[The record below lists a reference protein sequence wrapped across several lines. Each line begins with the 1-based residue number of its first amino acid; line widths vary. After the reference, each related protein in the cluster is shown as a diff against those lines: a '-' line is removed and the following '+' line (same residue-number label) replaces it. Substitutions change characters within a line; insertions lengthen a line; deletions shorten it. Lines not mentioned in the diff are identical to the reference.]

1 MATDLILVSGLN
13 QIKPRDSL
21 QLRLW
26 MDASKATDGAVKQRD
41 FKSVLSNWGG
51 SSPHTVLVMGEG
63 LHSGG
68 DLANTVSG
76 KNWASVFSCDTA
88 TPNQLTGTHSSFCGS
103 GHGKK
108 ETISCCHQRQRII
121 SQFLCMAWKAGLEF
135 LGNIETANYLKCA
148 PLRKVASSKYRSK
161 PGYNHGLSA
170 CTV

>member
-41 FKSVLSNWGG
+41 FKSVLLNLGG
-51 SSPHTVLVMGEG
+51 SSPRTVLVMGEG

-68 DLANTVSG
+68 DLANMVSG

-88 TPNQLTGTHSSFCGS
+88 TPNQLTGTHSRFCCS

-108 ETISCCHQRQRII
+108 ETISCCH
-121 SQFLCMAWKAGLEF
+121 
-135 LGNIETANYLKCA
+135 
-148 PLRKVASSKYRSK
+148 
-161 PGYNHGLSA
+161 
-170 CTV
+170 